1 MRISLPHYVHY
12 TISFFFTLTN
22 YFAAVFLE
30 LLLTSIIAIFTL
42 LKSEHRF
49 S

>member
-1 MRISLPHYVHY
+1 MRISLPHYIHY
-12 TISFFFTLTN
+12 TIIFFFTLTN
-22 YFAAVFLE
+22 YFAAVVLE
-30 LLLTSIIAIFTL
+30 LLSTSIIAIFTL

>member
-12 TISFFFTLTN
+12 TIISFFTLTN
-22 YFAAVFLE
+22 YFAAVVLE